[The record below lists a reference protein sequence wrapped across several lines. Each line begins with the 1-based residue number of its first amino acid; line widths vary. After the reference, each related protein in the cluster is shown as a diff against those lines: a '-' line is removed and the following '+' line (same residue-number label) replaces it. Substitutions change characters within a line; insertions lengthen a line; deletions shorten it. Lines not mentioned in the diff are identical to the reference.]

1 MRRILLAVLL
11 MLSLTLTGCVYT
23 TAPDAPL
30 SDDKPLQGEKKEQE
44 SENPDTENSQ
54 TTDPAADPETLADCV
69 SRYTGEAAK
78 ADEALIRAMAAYQEQ
93 GGRQS
98 YEWSLLPVFS
108 QEIAPDWDSL
118 TLYAYMMCEDT
129 GVDAEGYSTMTAQA
143 FDQTVER
150 YLEGVD
156 YTPKDSSYFTY
167 ADGVYTSTG
176 WGDIM
181 GDFLLPVSLTA
192 NADGTYTMELVGY
205 QFYEWDFV
213 PGETT
218 CSPLMEAFMEIAGG
232 QRPES
237 PKEALLE
244 CYLDEEL
251 RSSLP
256 VSSQQTVTFRLTGDE
271 AHPFQYLSCQR
282 SSSLPS
288 QS

>member
-244 CYLDEEL
+244 CYLD
-251 RSSLP
+251 
-256 VSSQQTVTFRLTGDE
+256 
-271 AHPFQYLSCQR
+271 
-282 SSSLPS
+282 
-288 QS
+288 

>member
-11 MLSLTLTGCVYT
+11 ALSLTLTGCVYT
-23 TAPDAPL
+23 ATAPDAPL
-30 SDDKPLQGEKKEQE
+30 SGDKPAGEEEKEQE
-44 SENPDTENSQ
+44 SEDLEDSQ
-54 TTDPAADPETLADCV
+54 TTDPAAETLADCI
-69 SRYTGEAAK
+69 SRYTGEETE
-78 ADEALIRAMAAYQEQ
+78 ADEALIRAMAAYQQQE
-93 GGRQS
+93 GRQS

-108 QEIAPDWDSL
+108 QEAAPDWDSL
-118 TLYAYMMCEDT
+118 TLYAYMLCEDT
-129 GVDAEGYSTMTAQA
+129 GENGEGYSTMTAQA

-150 YLEGVD
+150 YLEGVE
-156 YTPKDSSYFTY
+156 YTPGDSAFFLY

-256 VSSQQTVTFRLTGDE
+256 ASSQQTVTFRLTGE
-271 AHPFQYLSCQR
+271 EETPFRYLACVR
-282 SSSLPS
+282 ALPGA
-288 QS
+288 

>member
-30 SDDKPLQGEKKEQE
+30 SGDKPAEGKNEEQKP
-44 SENPDTENSQ
+44 ENPDTEDSQ
-54 TTDPAADPETLADCV
+54 TTDPAADPETLADCI
-69 SRYTGEAAK
+69 SRYTGEK
-78 ADEALIRAMAAYQEQ
+78 VTADETLIRAMATYQQQE
-93 GGRQS
+93 GRQN

-256 VSSQQTVTFRLTGDE
+256 VSSQQTVTFRLTGE
-271 AHPFQYLSCQR
+271 EETPFRYLACVR
-282 SSSLPS
+282 ALPGA
-288 QS
+288 

>member
-11 MLSLTLTGCVYT
+11 ALSLTLTGCVYT
-23 TAPDAPL
+23 ATAPDAPL
-30 SDDKPLQGEKKEQE
+30 SGDKPAEGKNEEQKP
-44 SENPDTENSQ
+44 ENPDTEDSQ

-256 VSSQQTVTFRLTGDE
+256 VSSQQTVTFRLTGE
-271 AHPFQYLSCQR
+271 EETPFRYLACVR
-282 SSSLPS
+282 ALPGA
-288 QS
+288 

>member
-108 QEIAPDWDSL
+108 QEIAPDWDDLSL
-118 TLYAYMMCEDT
+118 YGFMLCEDT
-129 GVDAEGYSTMTAQA
+129 GVDGAGYSTMTADA
-143 FDQTVER
+143 FDAVMER
-150 YLEGVD
+150 YLPGVS
-156 YTPKDSSYFTY
+156 YTHRGSAYFTY
-167 ADGVYTSTG
+167 ADGGYTSTG
-176 WGDIM
+176 WGDV
-181 GDFLLPVSLTA
+181 GGAFLLPLSLA
-192 NADGTYTMELVGY
+192 CRGDGVYTLSLAGF
-205 QFYEWDFV
+205 QFSEWDFL
-213 PGETT
+213 PGESDP
-218 CSPLMEAFMEIAGG
+218 SPLMAAILDAAGG
-232 QRPES
+232 RRPPS
-237 PKEALLE
+237 PHRALLSL
-244 CYLDEEL
+244 YLDENT
-251 RSSLP
+251 RDSLP
-256 VSSQQTVTFRLTGDE
+256 VSSQVTITLRLTGDE